1 MRRLEALP
9 AAVLNRR
16 NFIKVSALAGGGF
29 ALEAMFPTGV
39 LAAAEGGSPATLNA
53 FVSVAGD
60 GIVTI
65 IAKNPEV
72 GQGVI
77 TSLPMIIADELD
89 ADWSKVRIEQGDFN
103 PAYGPQMAGGSMSIP
118 VNWMPMRQA
127 GATARDLLVRAAA
140 AEWGVSPGEIGT
152 SNSVLTHKPTGRSA
166 SYGSFASKA
175 AKLAPAAPDTLRLKD
190 PSQFTI
196 IGQSKTGVFSDRI
209 VRGEPIYALDTRLPD
224 MLFAVYERS
233 SVLGAR
239 LKRADVGEVLK
250 QPGVRHAFAIEGN
263 GNPAELMDG
272 VAIVATHWWL
282 AHDARRALK
291 AEWDE
296 LPGQGHST
304 TRYETEARQLLA
316 LAPAKDLRRD
326 GDLAAARRKAAKRIT
341 AEYSYPFLHHVPMEP
356 QNCTALF
363 KDGKLTFWASTQ
375 LPQPGVEAVA
385 RICGIDQSNITCHLQ
400 RMGGGFGR
408 RLINDS
414 MIQTAAIAMRLP
426 GTPVQ
431 MIMSR
436 EEDNLHGFYRPG
448 GWHGFEALIDEKGAL
463 IGFSN
468 HMVGYSTGG
477 KPVRSGEMSAGE
489 FPAGLVDNLL
499 LGQTNIETMI
509 PTGPLRAPFSNA
521 IAFASQSFLDEV
533 AHAGGRD
540 LPSLLIELLGSPRVI
555 PSMRPGRPGLDTA
568 RARAVIEKA
577 VAMADWGAKRARGT
591 GKGLGF
597 YYSHL
602 GYFAEVVEVHWKK
615 GELTV
620 PQVWVAG
627 DVGKHIVNPSGAL
640 NQVRGSVIDGIGQ
653 ALAQAMTFVDGKAQQ
668 RNFDSFPVARHPIT
682 PRIDVEFLLSDN
694 PPTGLGEPALPPAI
708 PALTNAIFDA
718 TRKRVRSLPIDM
730 KAIA

>member
-1 MRRLEALP
+1 MQRLEPSP
-9 AAVLNRR
+9 AAALSRR
-16 NFIKVSALAGGGF
+16 NFIKVSALVGGGF
-29 ALEAMFPTGV
+29 ALEAMLPAGA
-39 LAAAEGGSPATLNA
+39 LAADGASRATLNA
-53 FVSVAGD
+53 FVSVAAD

-118 VNWMPMRQA
+118 VNWLPMRQA

-140 AEWGVSPGEIGT
+140 AEWGVPAEEITT
-152 SNSVLTHKPTGRSA
+152 SKSTLSHNATGRSA
-166 SYGSFASKA
+166 SYGSLASKA
-175 AKLAPAAPDTLRLKD
+175 AQLSPAPPDTLRLKD

-196 IGQSKTGVFSDRI
+196 IGQSKTGIFSDRI
-209 VRGEPIYALDTRLPD
+209 VRGEPIYALDKRLPG

-233 SVLGAR
+233 PVLGAR
-239 LKRADVGEVLK
+239 LKRADVGDVLK

-296 LPGQGHST
+296 NSGLGHST
-304 TRYETEARQLLA
+304 ARYENEARRLLDQ
-316 LAPAKDLRRD
+316 APARDVRSD
-326 GDLAAARRKAAKRIT
+326 GDIAATRQKAAKRIT
-341 AEYSYPFLHHVPMEP
+341 AQYSYPFLHHVPMEP

-363 KDGKLTFWASTQ
+363 ADGKLTLWASTQ
-375 LPQPGVEAVA
+375 LPAPGVEAVA
-385 RICGIDQSNITCHLQ
+385 RVCGIGKADITCHLE

-408 RLINDS
+408 RLVNDA
-414 MIQTAAIAMRLP
+414 MVQTAAIAKRLP

-448 GWHGFEALIDEKGAL
+448 GWHGFEALLDDKGAL
-463 IGFSN
+463 IGLSN
-468 HMVGYSTGG
+468 HMIGYSTGG
-477 KPVRSGEMSAGE
+477 KVVRSGEMNAGE

-499 LGQTNIETMI
+499 LGQTNIETII

-521 IAFASQSFLDEV
+521 IAFASQSFLDE
-533 AHAGGRD
+533 AAIAGGRD
-540 LPSLLIELLGSPRVI
+540 LPSLLIELLGSPRVL
-555 PSMRPGRPGLDTA
+555 PSTRPGRPGFDTA
-568 RARAVIEKA
+568 RARAVVEKA
-577 VAMADWGAKRARGT
+577 LVMSDWSAKRARGT
-591 GKGLGF
+591 GKGLAF
-597 YYSHL
+597 YWSHQ
-602 GYFAEVVEVHWKK
+602 GYFAEVVEVHLKK
-615 GELTV
+615 GELAV
-620 PQVWVAG
+620 PSVWVAG

-640 NQVRGSVIDGIGQ
+640 NQVRGAVIDGIGQ

-668 RNFDSFPVARHPIT
+668 RNFDSFPVARHPAT

-694 PPTGLGEPALPPAI
+694 QPTGLGEPALPPVI

-718 TRKRVRSLPIDM
+718 TGKRVRSLPIDL